1 MARRHKIATG
11 GVSNANETR
20 GKSKKTK
27 RTPPDGGVAPCHGV
41 GREPGD
47 GKAMLHIEAWALC
60 HPSFRRGSY
69 IYTSPPQG

>member
-20 GKSKKTK
+20 GYSEKTN

-47 GKAMLHIEAWALC
+47 G
-60 HPSFRRGSY
+60 
-69 IYTSPPQG
+69 SPENLNLSSNVRLKNNFSL

>member
-1 MARRHKIATG
+1 MVGWHPVTATRLG
-11 GVSNANETR
+11 EALAETE
-20 GKSKKTK
+20 
-27 RTPPDGGVAPCHGV
+27 

-60 HPSFRRGSY
+60 HPSLRRGSH